1 MINLEKIID
10 MFSELEQDVESL
22 ASEVGSLKRDEAFL
36 QQAKSTWLEDI
47 STARREASDD
57 KTDTS

>member
-1 MINLEKIID
+1 MNLSKIID
-10 MFSELEQDVESL
+10 LFRDLEDEIDSL
-22 ASEVGSLKRDEAFL
+22 SAQVQSLKRDEAFL

-47 STARREASDD
+47 STARSETLDD